1 MNQALINYI
10 QKAKVAGKSE
20 EEIKNTAL
28 GMGWKENDVM
38 EAFKA
43 AAGEGLPAQA
53 GIAVPPPTPEA
64 AMAQAV
70 PSKAFSAK
78 LILIIIGAVALLIIG
93 GGAAYYFLIMKPAQK
108 AEQAPPIE
116 QPQVPTPPPAPTPEE
131 QPIAPQEEV
140 PPPAVQPTEEI
151 LPGGTEPEPTEQ
163 QPEAQPQPELP
174 SPAEAPA
181 PPSPPPPP
189 PPTP

>member
-1 MNQALINYI
+1 MSFKKLYQTIMNQALINYI
-10 QKAKVAGKSE
+10 QKAKAAGRSE

-43 AAGEGLPAQA
+43 ATGESVP
-53 GIAVPPPTPEA
+53 VPPPTPEA

-93 GGAAYYFLIMKPAQK
+93 GGSAFFFFGKKPAERSAQ
-108 AEQAPPIE
+108 
-116 QPQVPTPPPAPTPEE
+116 TPAD
-131 QPIAPQEEV
+131 
-140 PPPAVQPTEEI
+140 
-151 LPGGTEPEPTEQ
+151 
-163 QPEAQPQPELP
+163 
-174 SPAEAPA
+174 
-181 PPSPPPPP
+181 
-189 PPTP
+189 